1 MSQFARGFKKD
12 CERIV
17 ASLRE
22 ELRLP
27 EFEPIDMTALAAH
40 LNIPLAAL
48 HDCVKHS
55 QIPCDPAYLN
65 EIYDKVSAFTIF
77 DGRHRSVVYND
88 RHSTPRRRSNLAHE
102 FAHALLLH
110 PPEGS
115 AGASQERLHEHEAAW
130 LGGVMLLTDKQ
141 ALHVVASGLSHD
153 AATKRFA
160 ISREM
165 LTYRLNV
172 TAAIRRARNGG
183 FTLR

>member
-1 MSQFARGFKKD
+1 MSKFARGFKKD

-40 LNIPLAAL
+40 LDIPLAAL
-48 HDCVKHS
+48 RDCITHS
-55 QIPCDPAYLN
+55 PIPCDPAHLN

-77 DGRHRSVVYND
+77 DRQHRTVVYND
-88 RHSTPRRRSNLAHE
+88 RHSAPRHRSNLAHE

-115 AGASQERLHEHEAAW
+115 AGAAQERLHEQEAAW

-141 ALHVVASGLSHD
+141 AFHVVTSGLSHD
-153 AATKRFA
+153 AAAERFA
-160 ISREM
+160 ISRQM

-172 TAAIRRARNGG
+172 TAAVRRARNSG
-183 FTLR
+183 FIAR